1 MRPFT
6 GDLVAGWAEIKPLV
20 LKVETELVNPLLLF
34 SWMRKDALALG
45 SKLRLLKCKINF
57 KFYTL
62 VINVNLT
69 LKDLRFLSLKND
81 ELAKYFS

>member
-34 SWMRKDALALG
+34 SWTRKDALALG

-57 KFYTL
+57 RFYTL